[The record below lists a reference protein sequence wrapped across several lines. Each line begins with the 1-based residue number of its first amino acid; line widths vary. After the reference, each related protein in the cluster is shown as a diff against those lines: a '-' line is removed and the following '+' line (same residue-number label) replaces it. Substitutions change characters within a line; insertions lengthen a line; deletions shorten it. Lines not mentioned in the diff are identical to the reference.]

1 MGKTRSTRGTA
12 HRCTHDGSRERFG
25 QLDRNQGGPLDF
37 PGHGHEKRRL
47 DSGPRRLGISRRA
60 RQRSGIEVIA
70 TGETLK
76 SGGEK
81 TTYAATVYPG
91 PKGNWVF
98 NAATI
103 YWSIGLSQPP
113 GFVLPYSH
121 SGRPHGTDERVQRI
135 TTNFLQKCGISPR

>member
-1 MGKTRSTRGTA
+1 MDPANGSGNWTATKADHWILQGTGMKNG
-12 HRCTHDGSRERFG
+12 DSI
-25 QLDRNQGGPLDF
+25 
-37 PGHGHEKRRL
+37 PGLVGWEFHGAP
-47 DSGPRRLGISRRA
+47 GNVP
-60 RQRSGIEVIA
+60 GIEVIA